1 MKLKYLVII
10 FFIGLSGVYIAGCRK
25 DETDAE
31 RLAKLNAQIVQWMYD
46 VMDVD
51 YFWNSKIP
59 PLSTVNAEKD
69 PEAFFYSL
77 LYTEEDH
84 WSWLTDDYIAL
95 EQEFAGTPTSMGI
108 YPYPGRFSGSDIVFI
123 IVAYVYPDSP
133 AERAGIKRGD
143 IMVKINDTE
152 LTTSNYYSLFNLP
165 SYSVT
170 LGHYSDGAI
179 SATSRKI
186 SLTAETID
194 SNPVVFDTILQYNN
208 HKIGYMVYVEFISGS
223 NNALLNDFG
232 LIMDDF
238 KNQGVTDLVI
248 DIRYN
253 PGGEIT
259 AANYL
264 ASCIG
269 PSSVVSGK
277 KIFVKFTYNPELQGY
292 FEKYYDTFSNRIE
305 NRFTD
310 NGHNIDFSSIYFLTG
325 DRSASAS
332 ELLIIGLKPYMNVTQ
347 IGDTTYGK
355 YTGAWVLTD
364 TNVPPKHNWAIVPI
378 VSKYSNSIG
387 FTDFKNGLEPDYP
400 VKDNLLD
407 AKPFGDV
414 SDPMLG
420 KAVELITG
428 IPMGIKKSVKPI
440 INYNRLIMPSQSLK
454 YNLFLEKPDFL
465 FPEVNR

>member
-1 MKLKYLVII
+1 MKLKYLVIV
-10 FFIGLSGVYIAGCRK
+10 FFIGLSVIYISGCKK

-31 RLAKLNAQIVQWMYD
+31 RLAKLNSKIMLWMYD
-46 VMDVD
+46 VMDEV
-51 YFWNSKIP
+51 YLWNSYIP
-59 PLSTVNAEKD
+59 PLSSVKNETD
-69 PEAFFYSL
+69 PEAFFNKL
-77 LYTEEDH
+77 IYTVEDH

-95 EQEFAGTPTSMGI
+95 EQEFAGTPISMGI
-108 YPYPGRFSGSDIVFI
+108 YPVPGRFSGSDIVFI

-143 IMVKINDTE
+143 IIVKINDTE
-152 LTTSNYYSLFNLP
+152 LTTSNYYSLYNLP
-165 SYSVT
+165 SFTVT
-170 LGHYSDGAI
+170 LGQYSDGTI
-179 SATSRKI
+179 TATSKKI
-186 SLTAETID
+186 SIWSETID

-208 HKIGYMVYVEFISGS
+208 HKIGYLVYVEFISGS
-223 NNALLNDFG
+223 KNVLLNDFG

-269 PSSVVSGK
+269 PSSAVKGK
-277 KIFVKFTYNPELQGY
+277 KIFVKFTYNAEIQNY
-292 FEKYYDTFSNRIE
+292 FEKNYDTLSYRIE
-305 NRFTD
+305 NRFAD
-310 NGHNIDFSSIYFLTG
+310 YGHNIDFNSVYFLTG
-325 DRSASAS
+325 ERSASAS
-332 ELLIIGLKPYMNVTQ
+332 ELIMIGLQPYMNVIQ

-378 VSKYSNSIG
+378 VSKYSNSAG
-387 FTDFKNGLEPDYP
+387 FTDFKNGLYPDYP
-400 VKDNLLD
+400 IEDNLFD

-414 SDPMLG
+414 TDPMLG
-420 KAVELITG
+420 KAVEVITG
-428 IPMGIKKSVKPI
+428 LQLGLKKNVKPI
-440 INYNRLIMPSQSLK
+440 LNFKRLMMPSQSLK
-454 YNLFLEKPDFL
+454 YNLFLEKPDFVL
-465 FPEVNR
+465 QGVN